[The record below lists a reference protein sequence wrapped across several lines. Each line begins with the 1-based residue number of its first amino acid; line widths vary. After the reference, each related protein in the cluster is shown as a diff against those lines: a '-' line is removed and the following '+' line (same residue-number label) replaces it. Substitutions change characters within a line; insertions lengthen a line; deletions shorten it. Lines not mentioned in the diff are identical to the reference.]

1 LAREDEIEI
10 PVQIN
15 GKLVAVLRVPAG
27 TDSKTMEAA
36 ALTNEKVRDR
46 IAGKTIVKVIV
57 VPGRTV
63 NLVVK

>member
-1 LAREDEIEI
+1 LAKEDEQEI

-15 GKLVAVLRVPAG
+15 GKLVSVVRVAAG
-27 TDSKTMEAA
+27 ADSKTIEAA
-36 ALTNEKVRDR
+36 ALADDKVQARTS
-46 IAGKTIVKVIV
+46 GKNVVKIIV